1 MLDLCKGWGEINDVV
16 TGRNLLIKMMG
27 MFATRTG
34 IKIYPSIYIGN
45 KVIEELMKAKFS
57 SGDLVQIFKDL
68 ERGKSIL
75 ICAPRLGIDTKK
87 ARRRDEAEG
96 LSKKN

>member
-34 IKIYPSIYIGN
+34 INIYPSIYIEN
-45 KVIEELMKAKFS
+45 KVMDKLMKEKISAD
-57 SGDLVQIFKDL
+57 DLVPRFKDL
-68 ERGKSIL
+68 E
-75 ICAPRLGIDTKK
+75 
-87 ARRRDEAEG
+87 
-96 LSKKN
+96 